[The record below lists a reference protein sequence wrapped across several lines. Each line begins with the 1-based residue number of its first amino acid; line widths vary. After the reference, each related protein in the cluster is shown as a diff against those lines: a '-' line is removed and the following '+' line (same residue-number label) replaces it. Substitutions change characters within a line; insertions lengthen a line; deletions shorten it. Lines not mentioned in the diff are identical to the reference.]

1 MLRPKQMLEEL
12 PIALAPVKAP
22 NISEIEANY
31 ICFVSRKTNYRKSM
45 KQ

>member
-22 NISEIEANY
+22 NILEIEANY

-45 KQ
+45 